1 MGYDPRAQ
9 AATPGRG
16 MVTVQRVLRALAKGL
31 DVAAD
36 ELESDVGAP
45 VRALPAGDT
54 SANPPKS
61 AHFPDVSAPSPPSP
75 RYGPVPVVPPEALG
89 PPPAPAAP
97 PPPPRQAPV
106 AAAPVP
112 PTQRQR
118 AREDGAAAYRAG
130 TQKDQNPHKGLYGI
144 SGARRCGWDEG
155 WEYGRRVMA
164 AAATDEGV
172 RAAGRRARAENVER
186 FANPNKAGAPR
197 DLWWEGWD
205 EENDCLVP
213 PPVPAAVS

>member
-1 MGYDPRAQ
+1 
-9 AATPGRG
+9 

-36 ELESDVGAP
+36 ELESNVGAAP
-45 VRALPAGDT
+45 RALPAGDT

-61 AHFPDVSAPSPPSP
+61 APFADVSAPAPPSP
-75 RYGPVPVVPPEALG
+75 RYGPPPVVPPEMFG
-89 PPPAPAAP
+89 PAPAPAAP
-97 PPPPRQAPV
+97 PPLPRQPPV
-106 AAAPVP
+106 AAEPK
-112 PTQRQR
+112 PTPTHRQQ

-130 TQKDQNPHKGLYGI
+130 TPKEQNPHKGLYGI
-144 SGARRCGWDEG
+144 AGARRCGWDEG
-155 WEYGRRVMA
+155 WEYGKRVMA

-186 FANPNKAGAPR
+186 FANPNKAGAAR

-205 EENDCLVP
+205 EENDSIAP
-213 PPVPAAVS
+213 SPVPATVS